1 MAAEHA
7 DLASGALAQAGLFL
21 AAAAIAAPLGRALK
35 IGSIIGY
42 LAAGIL
48 IGPDGLGYA
57 LYRPESVLS
66 LAELGIVMLFFL
78 IGLEL
83 RPKRLWAMRMSV
95 FGYGMAQILLSTV
108 ALGVLLWLTGVP
120 PLIAAF
126 AGAALSLSS
135 TAFTLQVLEE
145 KKELST
151 KHGRLAFSVLLAQD
165 LAAIPMIAGVG
176 LLASGAGGAGLTLE
190 GGLRAAVAVGAVVLI
205 GRVVLDYLLRFVAKT
220 GVREAMTAIDLLT
233 VVSVVLLMHWA
244 GLSAGLGGFLA
255 GALLAESSYRH
266 QLEADIKPFEGLLLG
281 LFFTAIGM
289 SLDLSVLSDRPLT
302 VLAMVVA
309 VLALKSAVLFGLGL
323 HYGLTRPGARRLALA
338 SSQGGE
344 FAFVLF
350 AAALAVGVLAP
361 DLATLLAVVVTLTM
375 VATPFLLLLDD
386 FLGGRDAKPAPAFD
400 AMPDGE
406 GHVIVAGF
414 GRFGQIVSRILR
426 ARGIPF
432 TALDVS
438 SEQVDFVRRFG
449 SEIYYG
455 DASRPDILHA
465 AQAGKA
471 RAFVL
476 AIDDVEA
483 SMRTAEVVRREFP
496 DLPIYARARN
506 RQHVY
511 RLMDLGITPIER
523 ETFRS
528 AIVLGKSLLKG
539 LGMREDEVRRL
550 ITTFQEHD
558 ERWLRE
564 SYQDA
569 SDVEKLQARARK
581 FTEELE
587 ELFERDAERTADG
600 SAHIQPETDRVA

>member
-1 MAAEHA
+1 MTAEHA
-7 DLASGALAQAGLFL
+7 DLASGMLAQAGLFL
-21 AAAAIAAPLGRALK
+21 AAAAIAAPMGRALK
-35 IGSIIGY
+35 IGSVLGY

-48 IGPDGLGYA
+48 IGPDGFGYA
-57 LYRPESVLS
+57 LYSPESVLGF
-66 LAELGIVMLFFL
+66 AELGVVMLLFL

-83 RPKRLWAMRMSV
+83 RPKRLWSMRMAV
-95 FGYGMAQILLSTV
+95 FGYGMAQIALSTI
-108 ALGVLLWLTGVP
+108 ALGALLWVTGVRP
-120 PLIAAF
+120 VVAVL

-151 KHGRLAFSVLLAQD
+151 KHGRLAFSILLAQD

-176 LLASGAGGAGLTLE
+176 LLTAGASGETVFTTE
-190 GGLRAAVAVGAVVLI
+190 GVLKAAAAIGAVILV
-205 GRVVLDYLLRFVAKT
+205 GRFVLDALLRFVATT
-220 GVREAMTAIDLLT
+220 GGRESMTAIALLT
-233 VVSVVLLMHWA
+233 VLSVVLLMQWA

-266 QLEADIKPFEGLLLG
+266 QLGADIQPFEGLLLG

-289 SLDLSVLSDRPLT
+289 SLDLGVLTSRPLA
-302 VLAMVVA
+302 VLAIVVA
-309 VLALKSAVLFGLGL
+309 VLALKAIVLFGLGRY
-323 HYGLTRPGARRLALA
+323 YGLSRSGARRLALA
-338 SSQGGE
+338 CSQGGE

-350 AAALAVGVLAP
+350 AAALAVGALAP
-361 DLATLLAVVVTLTM
+361 DLAALLAVVVTLTM

-386 FLGGRDAKPAPAFD
+386 WLGRRADKPTAAYD
-400 AMPDGE
+400 AMPEGDG
-406 GHVIVAGF
+406 HIIVAGF
-414 GRFGQIVSRILR
+414 GRFGQIVARILR

-432 TALDVS
+432 TALDIS

-455 DASRPDILHA
+455 DASRPDILHQ

-483 SMRTAEVVRREFP
+483 SLRTAEVVRREFP

-528 AIVLGKSLLKG
+528 AVALSKSLLRG
-539 LGMREDEVRRL
+539 LGMREAETRRL
-550 ITTFQEHD
+550 VDVFQEHD
-558 ERWLRE
+558 ERWLRD

-587 ELFERDAERTADG
+587 ELFKRDAETAPEG
-600 SAHIQPETDRVA
+600 TAHAKSEAE

>member
-1 MAAEHA
+1 MAAEQA
-7 DLASGALAQAGLFL
+7 ELANGILAQAGLFL

-35 IGSIIGY
+35 IGSILGY

-48 IGPDGLGYA
+48 IGPEGLGYA

-83 RPKRLWAMRMSV
+83 RPMRLWAMRTAV

-108 ALGVLLWLTGVP
+108 ALGALLWLAGVP
-120 PLIAAF
+120 LLVAAF

-145 KKELST
+145 RKELST
-151 KHGRLAFSVLLAQD
+151 KHGRLAFSILLAQD

-176 LLASGAGGAGLTLE
+176 LLASGPSGTGLTIE
-190 GGLRAAVAVGAVVLI
+190 GALKAAVAIGAVVFI
-205 GRVVLDYLLRFVAKT
+205 GRVVLDYLLRFVART
-220 GVREAMTAIDLLT
+220 EVREAMTAIALLT
-233 VVSVVLLMHWA
+233 VISVVLLMQWA

-289 SLDLSVLSDRPLT
+289 SLDLDVLSERPLT

-309 VLALKSAVLFGLGL
+309 VLALKAAVLFGLGRR
-323 HYGLTRPGARRLALA
+323 YGLQRAGARRLAIA

-350 AAALAVGVLAP
+350 AAALAVGVLPP

-386 FLGGRDAKPAPAFD
+386 LFGRREARPALAFD
-400 AMPDGE
+400 AMPDGD

-414 GRFGQIVSRILR
+414 GRFGQIVARILR

-432 TALDVS
+432 TALDIS
-438 SEQVDFVRRFG
+438 SEQVDFIRRFG
-449 SEIYYG
+449 SQIYYG

-483 SMRTAEVVRREFP
+483 SLRTAEVVRREFP
-496 DLPIYARARN
+496 ELPIYARARN

-528 AIVLGKSLLKG
+528 AVALGKSLLKG

-550 ITTFQEHD
+550 IGVFQEHD

-587 ELFERDAERTADG
+587 ELFSRDAERGDG
-600 SAHIQPETDRVA
+600 SPRTRPETERVS